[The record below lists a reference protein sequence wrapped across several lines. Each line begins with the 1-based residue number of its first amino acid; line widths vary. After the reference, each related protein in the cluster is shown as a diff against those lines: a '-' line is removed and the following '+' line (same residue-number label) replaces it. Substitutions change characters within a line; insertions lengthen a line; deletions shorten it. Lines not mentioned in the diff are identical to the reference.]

1 MEQVELVRKLMALAL
16 VEVDEARLEHIR
28 RDIERIVEMFN
39 KIRDL
44 DLPEDLEPLYTTYL
58 GGGNLREDREESAG
72 GPGVWESLDRKLEEG
87 YLKAPRTL

>member
-1 MEQVELVRKLMALAL
+1 MEQVELIRKLMALAL

-28 RDIERIVEMFN
+28 RDIEKIVEMFN

-44 DLPEDLEPLYTTYL
+44 DLPEDLEPLYTTYF
-58 GGGNLREDREESAG
+58 GEGNLREDREES
-72 GPGVWESLDRKLEEG
+72 VESSERWELLDRGLESG